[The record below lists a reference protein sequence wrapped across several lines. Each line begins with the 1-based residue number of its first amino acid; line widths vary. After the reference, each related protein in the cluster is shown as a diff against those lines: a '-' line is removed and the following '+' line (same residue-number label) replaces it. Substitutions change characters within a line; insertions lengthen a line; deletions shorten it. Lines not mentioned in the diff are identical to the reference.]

1 MTGRVWFY
9 LNGRERM
16 GPVSDE
22 GLRALA
28 ASGRLH
34 AESFVWTD
42 GLEAWTRLADTDRF
56 DGYAPPAPPGEVPPA
71 PDRFAQL
78 LLPSGRSPWAVASG
92 YLAALGVLGIPAPLA
107 VAAGIAGLRD
117 IHRLTRATG
126 RRPPGTARCVAGI
139 LVGSALTVVL
149 AWLVMSTALR

>member
-9 LNGRERM
+9 LEGRERL

-28 ASGRLH
+28 ASGRLY

-42 GLEAWTRLADTDRF
+42 GLDRWTRLADTSRF
-56 DGYAPPAPPGEVPPA
+56 DGYAPSAPLGEVPPA

-92 YLAALGVLGIPAPLA
+92 YLAAFSVLGIPAPLA
-107 VAAGIAGLRD
+107 VAAGVAGLRD
-117 IHRLTRATG
+117 IRRVTRTTG

-139 LVGSALTVVL
+139 LAGSAFTLVL
-149 AWLVMSTALR
+149 LWLVVATALR